1 MKEYEISF
9 TDRELYAVAQ
19 GLQCLSYMVEN
30 GHVTYDGDA
39 TEETVNALLNNIA
52 VKIANVKGIELEK
65 I

>member
-9 TDRELYAVAQ
+9 TERELYTIAQ
-19 GLQCLSYMVEN
+19 GLQCLSYMIEN
-30 GHVTYDGDA
+30 GHVTYNGDA
-39 TEETVNALLNNIA
+39 TEETVNSLLDTIA